1 MPYIAPEVITEAKRM
16 DLLTYLREYEPGEL
30 VKFSSNTYTTRTHDS
45 LKISNGKWMWWSRG
59 IGGKSALDYLIKV
72 RGMDFV
78 QAVQTIMGNGSVSF
92 PTCENIK
99 SYEEQPLLLPEK
111 SPTADVVFDYLFGR
125 GIDYEIIN
133 HCLEQEL
140 IIESLPYHNA
150 VFIGYDE
157 NKEPKYAAYRATNQS
172 RIMGDC
178 TGSKKQYSFRLTAEN
193 TGEVHLFEC
202 AIDLLSYATLMK
214 LEGKDWRQFIYNAIN
229 GKNYLEK
236 MEVETLVDCNIFSG
250 VDELLISWIIGRLE
264 NEDIGAKLNGKTIP
278 ELCVERRKQHFG
290 KNFRSEYFILQN
302 AFDMIAEGK
311 YQLVSGIKNL
321 VKEYTQSTYKID
333 RYYRYFYF
341 YFDKLEDTTQ
351 FEKIRELVENIYTN
365 EYLNRITVNWN
376 NELADAD
383 GETGLTLQRDFFARH
398 INHSKDRVVVIIS
411 DAVIRLSTFSIPC
424 EQEKQKQEDLGL
436 HCEVTIDGYTDFI
449 FINRFGQAQ
458 HQATLN
464 KAIRRIIRDCNDEQ
478 FLHSDEPDVLLPHF
492 SCHSLRHT
500 FTTRMCEAGVNIKV
514 IQDALGHSD
523 ISTTLNI
530 YADVTKEM
538 KAAEFKGLDSYFKV

>member
-78 QAVQTIMGNGSVSF
+78 EAVQTIMGNGSVSF

-99 SYEEQPLLLPEK
+99 CYENQPLLLPEK
-111 SPTADVVFDYLFGR
+111 SPTTDVVFDYLFGR

-133 HCLEQEL
+133 YCLEQEL

-214 LEGKDWRQFIYNAIN
+214 LEGKDWRQFNLVSLAGVYSPKQKIEDSKVPVTL
-229 GKNYLEK
+229 GRLLEK
-236 MEVETLVDCNIFSG
+236 D
-250 VDELLISWIIGRLE
+250 
-264 NEDIGAKLNGKTIP
+264 KT
-278 ELCVERRKQHFG
+278 
-290 KNFRSEYFILQN
+290 
-302 AFDMIAEGK
+302 
-311 YQLVSGIKNL
+311 
-321 VKEYTQSTYKID
+321 
-333 RYYRYFYF
+333 
-341 YFDKLEDTTQ
+341 
-351 FEKIRELVENIYTN
+351 
-365 EYLNRITVNWN
+365 
-376 NELADAD
+376 
-383 GETGLTLQRDFFARH
+383 
-398 INHSKDRVVVIIS
+398 
-411 DAVIRLSTFSIPC
+411 
-424 EQEKQKQEDLGL
+424 
-436 HCEVTIDGYTDFI
+436 
-449 FINRFGQAQ
+449 
-458 HQATLN
+458 
-464 KAIRRIIRDCNDEQ
+464 IRRIVLHLDNDIAGRKATKALQTILSDKYEVVDDPPQ
-478 FLHSDEPDVLLPHF
+478 YGKDVNDFLCKRL
-492 SCHSLRHT
+492 
-500 FTTRMCEAGVNIKV
+500 GIK
-514 IQDALGHSD
+514 DKTERSFAR
-523 ISTTLNI
+523 
-530 YADVTKEM
+530 
-538 KAAEFKGLDSYFKV
+538 

>member
-72 RGMDFV
+72 RGMDFG
-78 QAVQTIMGNGSVSF
+78 QAVQSIMGNGSVRF

-125 GIDYEIIN
+125 GIDFEIIN
-133 HCLEQEL
+133 YCLEQEL

-214 LEGKDWRQFIYNAIN
+214 LEGKDWRQLNLVSLAGVYSPKQKIEDSKVPVTL
-229 GKNYLEK
+229 GRLLEK
-236 MEVETLVDCNIFSG
+236 D
-250 VDELLISWIIGRLE
+250 
-264 NEDIGAKLNGKTIP
+264 KT
-278 ELCVERRKQHFG
+278 
-290 KNFRSEYFILQN
+290 
-302 AFDMIAEGK
+302 
-311 YQLVSGIKNL
+311 
-321 VKEYTQSTYKID
+321 
-333 RYYRYFYF
+333 
-341 YFDKLEDTTQ
+341 
-351 FEKIRELVENIYTN
+351 
-365 EYLNRITVNWN
+365 
-376 NELADAD
+376 
-383 GETGLTLQRDFFARH
+383 
-398 INHSKDRVVVIIS
+398 
-411 DAVIRLSTFSIPC
+411 
-424 EQEKQKQEDLGL
+424 
-436 HCEVTIDGYTDFI
+436 
-449 FINRFGQAQ
+449 
-458 HQATLN
+458 
-464 KAIRRIIRDCNDEQ
+464 IRRIVLHLDNDIAGRKATKALQTILSDKYEVVDDPPQ
-478 FLHSDEPDVLLPHF
+478 YGKDVNDFLCKRL
-492 SCHSLRHT
+492 
-500 FTTRMCEAGVNIKV
+500 GIK
-514 IQDALGHSD
+514 DKTERSFAR
-523 ISTTLNI
+523 
-530 YADVTKEM
+530 
-538 KAAEFKGLDSYFKV
+538 

>member
-78 QAVQTIMGNGSVSF
+78 EAVQTIMGNGSVSF
-92 PTCENIK
+92 PTYENIK

-214 LEGKDWRQFIYNAIN
+214 LEGKDWRQFNLVSLAGVYSPKQKIEDSKVPVTL
-229 GKNYLEK
+229 GRLLEK
-236 MEVETLVDCNIFSG
+236 D
-250 VDELLISWIIGRLE
+250 
-264 NEDIGAKLNGKTIP
+264 KT
-278 ELCVERRKQHFG
+278 
-290 KNFRSEYFILQN
+290 
-302 AFDMIAEGK
+302 
-311 YQLVSGIKNL
+311 
-321 VKEYTQSTYKID
+321 
-333 RYYRYFYF
+333 
-341 YFDKLEDTTQ
+341 
-351 FEKIRELVENIYTN
+351 
-365 EYLNRITVNWN
+365 
-376 NELADAD
+376 
-383 GETGLTLQRDFFARH
+383 
-398 INHSKDRVVVIIS
+398 
-411 DAVIRLSTFSIPC
+411 
-424 EQEKQKQEDLGL
+424 
-436 HCEVTIDGYTDFI
+436 
-449 FINRFGQAQ
+449 
-458 HQATLN
+458 
-464 KAIRRIIRDCNDEQ
+464 IRRIVLHLDNDIAGRKATKALQTILSDKYEVVDDPPQ
-478 FLHSDEPDVLLPHF
+478 YGKDVNDFLCKRL
-492 SCHSLRHT
+492 
-500 FTTRMCEAGVNIKV
+500 GIK
-514 IQDALGHSD
+514 DKTERSFAR
-523 ISTTLNI
+523 
-530 YADVTKEM
+530 
-538 KAAEFKGLDSYFKV
+538 

>member
-92 PTCENIK
+92 PTCKNIK
-99 SYEEQPLLLPEK
+99 SYEEQPLLLPQK
-111 SPTADVVFDYLFGR
+111 SPTTEVVFDYLFGR

-150 VFIGYDE
+150 VFIGYNE

-214 LEGKDWRQFIYNAIN
+214 LEGKDWRQFNLVSLAGVYSPKQKIEDSKVPVTL
-229 GKNYLEK
+229 GRLLEK
-236 MEVETLVDCNIFSG
+236 D
-250 VDELLISWIIGRLE
+250 
-264 NEDIGAKLNGKTIP
+264 KT
-278 ELCVERRKQHFG
+278 
-290 KNFRSEYFILQN
+290 
-302 AFDMIAEGK
+302 
-311 YQLVSGIKNL
+311 
-321 VKEYTQSTYKID
+321 
-333 RYYRYFYF
+333 
-341 YFDKLEDTTQ
+341 
-351 FEKIRELVENIYTN
+351 
-365 EYLNRITVNWN
+365 
-376 NELADAD
+376 
-383 GETGLTLQRDFFARH
+383 
-398 INHSKDRVVVIIS
+398 
-411 DAVIRLSTFSIPC
+411 
-424 EQEKQKQEDLGL
+424 
-436 HCEVTIDGYTDFI
+436 
-449 FINRFGQAQ
+449 
-458 HQATLN
+458 
-464 KAIRRIIRDCNDEQ
+464 IRRIILHLDNDIAGRKATKALQTILSDKYEVVDDPPQ
-478 FLHSDEPDVLLPHF
+478 YGKDVNDFLCKRL
-492 SCHSLRHT
+492 
-500 FTTRMCEAGVNIKV
+500 GIK
-514 IQDALGHSD
+514 DKTERSFAR
-523 ISTTLNI
+523 
-530 YADVTKEM
+530 
-538 KAAEFKGLDSYFKV
+538 

>member
-72 RGMDFV
+72 REMDFV
-78 QAVQTIMGNGSVSF
+78 EAVQTIMGNGSVGF

-214 LEGKDWRQFIYNAIN
+214 LEGKEWRQFNLVSLAGVYSPKQKIEDSKVPVTL
-229 GKNYLEK
+229 GRLLEK
-236 MEVETLVDCNIFSG
+236 D
-250 VDELLISWIIGRLE
+250 
-264 NEDIGAKLNGKTIP
+264 KT
-278 ELCVERRKQHFG
+278 
-290 KNFRSEYFILQN
+290 
-302 AFDMIAEGK
+302 
-311 YQLVSGIKNL
+311 
-321 VKEYTQSTYKID
+321 
-333 RYYRYFYF
+333 
-341 YFDKLEDTTQ
+341 
-351 FEKIRELVENIYTN
+351 
-365 EYLNRITVNWN
+365 
-376 NELADAD
+376 
-383 GETGLTLQRDFFARH
+383 
-398 INHSKDRVVVIIS
+398 
-411 DAVIRLSTFSIPC
+411 
-424 EQEKQKQEDLGL
+424 
-436 HCEVTIDGYTDFI
+436 
-449 FINRFGQAQ
+449 
-458 HQATLN
+458 
-464 KAIRRIIRDCNDEQ
+464 IRRIILHLDNDIAGRKATKALQTILSDKYEVVDDPPQ
-478 FLHSDEPDVLLPHF
+478 YGKDVNDFLCKRL
-492 SCHSLRHT
+492 
-500 FTTRMCEAGVNIKV
+500 GIKEKTERSF
-514 IQDALGHSD
+514 AR
-523 ISTTLNI
+523 
-530 YADVTKEM
+530 
-538 KAAEFKGLDSYFKV
+538 

>member
-78 QAVQTIMGNGSVSF
+78 EAVQTIMGKGSVSF
-92 PTCENIK
+92 PTYENIK

-214 LEGKDWRQFIYNAIN
+214 MEGKDWRQFNLVSLAGVYSPKQKIEDSKVPVTL
-229 GKNYLEK
+229 GRLLEK
-236 MEVETLVDCNIFSG
+236 D
-250 VDELLISWIIGRLE
+250 
-264 NEDIGAKLNGKTIP
+264 KTIKRIVLHLDNDIAGRKATKALQTILSDNYEVVDDP
-278 ELCVERRKQHFG
+278 PQYGKDVNDFLCKR
-290 KNFRSEYFILQN
+290 L
-302 AFDMIAEGK
+302 
-311 YQLVSGIKNL
+311 GIK
-321 VKEYTQSTYKID
+321 
-333 RYYRYFYF
+333 
-341 YFDKLEDTTQ
+341 DKTE
-351 FEKIRELVENIYTN
+351 RS
-365 EYLNRITVNWN
+365 
-376 NELADAD
+376 
-383 GETGLTLQRDFFARH
+383 FAR
-398 INHSKDRVVVIIS
+398 
-411 DAVIRLSTFSIPC
+411 
-424 EQEKQKQEDLGL
+424 
-436 HCEVTIDGYTDFI
+436 
-449 FINRFGQAQ
+449 
-458 HQATLN
+458 
-464 KAIRRIIRDCNDEQ
+464 
-478 FLHSDEPDVLLPHF
+478 
-492 SCHSLRHT
+492 
-500 FTTRMCEAGVNIKV
+500 
-514 IQDALGHSD
+514 
-523 ISTTLNI
+523 
-530 YADVTKEM
+530 
-538 KAAEFKGLDSYFKV
+538 

>member
-92 PTCENIK
+92 PTCKNIK
-99 SYEEQPLLLPEK
+99 SYEEQPLLLPQK
-111 SPTADVVFDYLFGR
+111 SPTTEVVFDYLFGR

-214 LEGKDWRQFIYNAIN
+214 LEGKDWRQFNLVSLAGVYSPKQKIEDSKVPVTL
-229 GKNYLEK
+229 GRLLEK
-236 MEVETLVDCNIFSG
+236 D
-250 VDELLISWIIGRLE
+250 
-264 NEDIGAKLNGKTIP
+264 KTIKRIVLHLDNDIAGRKATKALQTILSDKYEVVDDP
-278 ELCVERRKQHFG
+278 PKCGKDVNDFLCIKLGIFKKHER
-290 KNFRSEYFILQN
+290 S
-302 AFDMIAEGK
+302 
-311 YQLVSGIKNL
+311 
-321 VKEYTQSTYKID
+321 
-333 RYYRYFYF
+333 
-341 YFDKLEDTTQ
+341 
-351 FEKIRELVENIYTN
+351 FER
-365 EYLNRITVNWN
+365 
-376 NELADAD
+376 
-383 GETGLTLQRDFFARH
+383 
-398 INHSKDRVVVIIS
+398 
-411 DAVIRLSTFSIPC
+411 
-424 EQEKQKQEDLGL
+424 
-436 HCEVTIDGYTDFI
+436 
-449 FINRFGQAQ
+449 
-458 HQATLN
+458 
-464 KAIRRIIRDCNDEQ
+464 
-478 FLHSDEPDVLLPHF
+478 
-492 SCHSLRHT
+492 
-500 FTTRMCEAGVNIKV
+500 
-514 IQDALGHSD
+514 
-523 ISTTLNI
+523 
-530 YADVTKEM
+530 
-538 KAAEFKGLDSYFKV
+538 